1 MPWVKS
7 SVAVAARRPSDPD
20 ISELSLT
27 SFRSIRS
34 PQAFLPASVIPHPR
48 DFDDACPLG
57 LIRRRGFRR
66 AEIPPVGAAD
76 DPCRMDCTPG
86 TASPPRRSRTHA
98 RRPTEDRRASR
109 TPTRCRGSR
118 ELSLPC
124 WHFPAVEYGRVASQR
139 CGVSAVGAIRRGCQR
154 AAFESPP
161 SPHQPSFCA
170 LRSYLK

>member
-1 MPWVKS
+1 VTQRRSMPWVKS

-124 WHFPAVEYGRVASQR
+124 WHFPAVEYPGMGEWPPNDAACRLWALFDEAASEPR
-139 CGVSAVGAIRRGCQR
+139 
-154 AAFESPP
+154 
-161 SPHQPSFCA
+161 
-170 LRSYLK
+170 